1 MKRFSLVA
9 VLLIFCCFAANAQ
22 TQNNPTEGP
31 VWRVSLYKVKPGRLS
46 DVLAHWRRNFR
57 AINDEMKRQG
67 VIVDYR
73 VYANTTTDGPDD
85 WDVATAIA
93 YKNWAALDGLGEKA
107 DAITLKHYGSREKR
121 EQAIEELNQMRQL
134 ISSRLM
140 TELTL
145 TPLQ

>member
-1 MKRFSLVA
+1 MKKFSLVV
-9 VLLIFCCFAANAQ
+9 VLLVLCFFDASAQ

-73 VYANTTTDGPDD
+73 VYVNTTKEGADD

-107 DAITLKHYGSREKR
+107 DAITLKHYGSWEKR
-121 EQAIEELNQMRQL
+121 QQAIEELDQIRQL
-134 ISSRLM
+134 VSSRLM

-145 TPLQ
+145 TPIQ